1 MISKAEG
8 FTKQSQMI
16 MTKKF
21 IAGLCSRLLGYFIS
35 STRWQKIVLKHKISV
50 DRPFNYRKAFTQTDN
65 IRPTTRQLNMKTLQN
80 LTYQDWARKGVRPK
94 EMYHWTI
101 NGIKHTTHKYWNGKS
116 LPVQHPLTSGFRN
129 RCIVTIYER
138 LSSETID
145 WCFK

>member
-1 MISKAEG
+1 MIRAPKDRALTLDDFQGRGIYKTISNDYDEEIHRRIV
-8 FTKQSQMI
+8 FLI
-16 MTKKF
+16 F
-21 IAGLCSRLLGYFIS
+21 PYFIS

-116 LPVQHPLTSGFRN
+116 LPV
-129 RCIVTIYER
+129 
-138 LSSETID
+138 
-145 WCFK
+145 